1 MTGPGKTG
9 AAPSAVVTSLLLV
22 LVDRPDGATAAELRE
37 RVPQL
42 VVGHISSALRRGL
55 IEARGEVEVTC
66 AVKTKMVAYRRIP
79 DAPVPLEYASLPL
92 DLLPTGDFTLAD
104 VKDGWLKSATAT
116 ALVRRGVLE
125 RLPEKVERTRETT
138 ERKRR
143 YGLTAKGWQVVA
155 DVTDGISHEIH
166 GSQK

>member
-1 MTGPGKTG
+1 MAGGD
-9 AAPSAVVTSLLLV
+9 PSPIVCALLTV
-22 LVDRPDGATAAELRE
+22 LAERPDEPLTVAELKTKI
-37 RVPQL
+37 PSL

-66 AVKTKMVAYRRIP
+66 AVKTKMVAYRTVP
-79 DAPVPLEYASLPL
+79 NAPVPPEYASLPL
-92 DLLPTGDFTLAD
+92 ERLPDGEFTLAD

-138 ERKRR
+138 ERKRQ
-143 YGLTAKGWQVVA
+143 YGLTVKGWQVVA
-155 DVTDGISHEIH
+155 DVQSYETR